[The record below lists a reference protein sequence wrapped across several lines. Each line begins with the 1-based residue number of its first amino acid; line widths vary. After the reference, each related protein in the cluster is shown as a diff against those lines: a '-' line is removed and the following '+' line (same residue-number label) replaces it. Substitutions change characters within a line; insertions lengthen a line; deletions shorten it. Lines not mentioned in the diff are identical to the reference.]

1 MPYAEP
7 TTPSPLPSPAKET
20 PFHFHRKGHT
30 TPPRHIEDVES
41 GPSTATGP
49 MPGIPRRSSSHSGS
63 STPRRAMLDNLSRAT
78 QAIHNSFPASR
89 PMEGLPRR
97 SPSSG
102 PSSMPSVSGLP
113 PAEGSSLG
121 LKLHGSPV
129 KSPLIH
135 RGTRDLTAS
144 TSTVDSS
151 LPSTPSDE
159 NPSHPVEVN
168 GYTKDGQASVPFPS
182 FDPDFKPPPRSHPR
196 GLLSPNTRPVLSS
209 HRRASAG
216 HMRGGQGTTG
226 SLQIPFTA
234 STSDLNTGS
243 APMSPRPASMI
254 RKKSGEVVKPSL
266 KQRSMSTPDLT
277 RQGDTSPTDEADGT
291 RGFGEERSKSV
302 RFADASE
309 GDAKALESVVLFLR
323 EQKVT
328 AVGKAA
334 DPDNA
339 QFTDTE
345 TERDTDADAADFV
358 QFRTRRNAAARAQD
372 DGQIQL
378 EGGSRIPRKR
388 TDFSPDARGS
398 LAGEN
403 VILER
408 VELQSNLGPLSLRGS
423 ALVRNVSFQK
433 WVAVRFTLDHWQTVS
448 EVSGTH
454 VCHIPAATSGDEGW
468 DRFSFTIKLDD
479 YKRKLDER
487 QLILCIH
494 YSVDGHDWWDSND
507 GMNYNFTFKKPVA
520 RRPTRMS
527 TPPSLGAAYVRS
539 IDSEEN
545 APIPG
550 LRRNNGPPP
559 SSQINKA
566 FGAPSTGPS
575 NWVYPKLNQRL
586 NVSTNL
592 PSRPD
597 SPAQTPPPN
606 SFKAPAPPSAQT
618 HLTLAKYCAPSPPQ
632 SPPKESSPIVP
643 NVDLHIATAEI
654 QRRASMNVMAGNYA
668 TLSPP
673 EDMGH
678 ERRSSW
684 NGQNN
689 SWDSFSQ
696 AMDKNAEGLTPKA
709 DGDATPVAHA
719 SRSPNVGAEEQVET
733 PEHKPLTLKRST
745 GDLRKL
751 MRDAEES
758 DTGLMTPPSSN
769 LSSPPTPLHANLPPI
784 PMSPAPST
792 STGESSP
799 VETMS
804 NESTPDLS
812 GGPIEV
818 NSGGRGRFGDGNQK
832 MTSQSY
838 QDFLDKFCFFQSPKS
853 TPNELEPKHSRPN
866 HISISGNNSPGGFP
880 FYGNNGHNSP
890 RNTPT
895 PTRQYQTAQDA
906 FNFSA
911 DATPRPSVAAPGR
924 PAQGSPNPA
933 NQSTASFHP
942 SSANARLWNQQMRGN
957 TASPSMIA

>member
-7 TTPSPLPSPAKET
+7 TAPSPLPSPAKES
-20 PFHFHRKGHT
+20 PFHIHRKGHT
-30 TPPRHIEDVES
+30 TPPRHIEHIES

-49 MPGIPRRSSSHSGS
+49 MPGIPRRTSSHSGS
-63 STPRRAMLDNLSRAT
+63 STPRKGLSDNLSRAT
-78 QAIHNSFPASR
+78 HAIHHSFPASR

-113 PAEGSSLG
+113 PVEGSSLG

-129 KSPLIH
+129 KSPIIH
-135 RGTRDLTAS
+135 HGGRDLTAS

-159 NPSHPVEVN
+159 SPSHPVEVN
-168 GYTKDGQASVPFPS
+168 GHAKDGEPSIPFPT
-182 FDPDFKPPPRSHPR
+182 FDPDFKPPPLSHPR
-196 GLLSPNTRPVLSS
+196 GLLTPTSRPILSG

-277 RQGDTSPTDEADGT
+277 RQGDTSPDDEIDGA
-291 RGFGEERSKSV
+291 RDFGEERSKSV
-302 RFADASE
+302 RFADTSE

-328 AVGKAA
+328 AVGKAV

-378 EGGSRIPRKR
+378 EGTSRIPRKR

-398 LAGEN
+398 LNGEN
-403 VILER
+403 VMLER
-408 VELQSNLGPLSLRGS
+408 VELQSTLGPLSLRGT
-423 ALVRNVSFQK
+423 AIVRNVSFQK

-448 EVSGTH
+448 EVAATH
-454 VCHIPAATSGDEGW
+454 VCHIPAATTGDEGW
-468 DRFSFTIKLDD
+468 DRFSFSIKLDD

-487 QLILCIH
+487 QLIVCVH
-494 YSVDGHDWWDSND
+494 YSVEGQDWWDSND
-507 GMNYNFTFKKPVA
+507 GLNYNFTFKRAAP

-527 TPPSLGAAYVRS
+527 TPATLGATYLRS
-539 IDSEEN
+539 DEPAQDRSL
-545 APIPG
+545 PG

-559 SSQINKA
+559 SAQINKA
-566 FGAPSTGPS
+566 FGVPSTGP
-575 NWVYPKLNQRL
+575 NTWLYPKLTQRIGGI
-586 NVSTNL
+586 NT
-592 PSRPD
+592 PPRPD

-606 SFKAPAPPSAQT
+606 SFKAPALPTAHT
-618 HLTLAKYCAPSPPQ
+618 HLSLAKYCAPSPPQ
-632 SPPKESSPIVP
+632 SPPKETSPTVP
-643 NVDLHIATAEI
+643 TIDLHLASADI

-673 EDMGH
+673 QTSDMGH

-696 AMDKNAEGLTPKA
+696 AMDRQADDDTPKG
-709 DGDATPVAHA
+709 DGDATPVAPA
-719 SRSPNVGAEEQVET
+719 ARSPEVGAAEQVET
-733 PEHKPLTLKRST
+733 PEHRPLTMKRST

-751 MRDAEES
+751 MRDAEDS
-758 DTGLMTPPSSN
+758 DNGLMTPPSSN

-784 PMSPAPST
+784 PMSPAPSA

-818 NSGGRGRFGDGNQK
+818 DPESQGTYADGRQK
-832 MTSQSY
+832 LNGQTY
-838 QDFLDKFCFFQSPKS
+838 QAFLDRFCFFQSPKS
-853 TPNELEPKHSRPN
+853 TPNELEPSHHRPN
-866 HISISGNNSPGGFP
+866 HISLSGNNSPGGFP
-880 FYGNNGHNSP
+880 FYGNNSHHSP

-895 PTRQYQTAQDA
+895 PTKQYQTSQEA

-911 DATPRPSVAAPGR
+911 DATPRPSVAGPPRSATS
-924 PAQGSPNPA
+924 SPNPV
-933 NQSTASFHP
+933 NHLASVHP
-942 SSANARLWNQQMRGN
+942 NPAVARKWNQQMRGN
-957 TASPSMIA
+957 NASPSLAI